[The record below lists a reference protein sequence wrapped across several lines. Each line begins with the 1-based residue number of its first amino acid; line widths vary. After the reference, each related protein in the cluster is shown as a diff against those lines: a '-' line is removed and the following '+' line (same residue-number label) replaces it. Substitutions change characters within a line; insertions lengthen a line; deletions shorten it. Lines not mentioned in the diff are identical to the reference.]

1 MNASSQ
7 ALIGAI
13 VFTIWSLRL
22 YYKLYDQK
30 TKRYVMF
37 IGYLIVFWM
46 LIRVLNGAINEPTF
60 SRYARYFYY
69 LPLIFIPTFF
79 YIATKTLV
87 SKINKKRKILLHII
101 STLML
106 LLVLTNDFHQF
117 AFKYPNGLN
126 DYKNYT
132 HYIGYYIVC
141 VYMFALFVAG
151 LLFIVIKRLKIKRDY
166 KALIPL
172 SFVVLLMIYTYLYIR
187 DISYIREA
195 DLALVLSSLICIEVE
210 LIFSLD
216 LLPNNSKYKKSF
228 INSHLDVIISS
239 FDGNNIY
246 NTLSFKKVP
255 DDILNDIRNKTVK
268 DNYYQGD
275 IIYSIRKTKDSYVI
289 FKRNVK
295 ELNEIKK
302 DLEIKNKQLLKQQNI
317 LKNEEKVKKELYEI
331 TLKREIAL
339 NLEKNLEKYIEDAK
353 EMIVKKEDLER
364 IKLILAYAKRKSS
377 LIISELNN
385 DIYSETS
392 IKMLLK
398 ELLYDS
404 ININGEIVVYKMEID
419 SYLMSKIYEIIF
431 NILETIKDTDIMIFI
446 KKENNLK
453 ITINVD
459 TLIDLKS
466 EEYLIKKEIID
477 NTTSLEYEVH

>member
-13 VFTIWSLRL
+13 VFTVWSLRL

-37 IGYLIVFWM
+37 IGYLIAFWM

-87 SKINKKRKILLHII
+87 SKIDRKRKILLHSI

-106 LLVLTNDFHQF
+106 LLVITNDFHQF

-141 VYMFALFVAG
+141 IYMFALFVAG
-151 LLFIVIKRLKIKRDY
+151 LLFIVVKRLKINKDY

-172 SFVVLLMIYTYLYIR
+172 IFAVLLMVYTYLYII
-187 DISYIREA
+187 DISYIRDA
-195 DLALVLSSLICIEVE
+195 DVALVLSSLICIEVE
-210 LIFSLD
+210 LIFYLG

-239 FDGNNIY
+239 IDGDNIY
-246 NTLSFKKVP
+246 NTLSFKEVP
-255 DDILNDIRNKTVK
+255 DDILNDIKNKTVK
-268 DNYYQGD
+268 DNYYQVD
-275 IIYSIRKTKDSYVI
+275 IIY
-289 FKRNVK
+289 
-295 ELNEIKK
+295 
-302 DLEIKNKQLLKQQNI
+302 
-317 LKNEEKVKKELYEI
+317 
-331 TLKREIAL
+331 
-339 NLEKNLEKYIEDAK
+339 
-353 EMIVKKEDLER
+353 
-364 IKLILAYAKRKSS
+364 
-377 LIISELNN
+377 
-385 DIYSETS
+385 
-392 IKMLLK
+392 
-398 ELLYDS
+398 
-404 ININGEIVVYKMEID
+404 
-419 SYLMSKIYEIIF
+419 
-431 NILETIKDTDIMIFI
+431 
-446 KKENNLK
+446 
-453 ITINVD
+453 
-459 TLIDLKS
+459 
-466 EEYLIKKEIID
+466 
-477 NTTSLEYEVH
+477 